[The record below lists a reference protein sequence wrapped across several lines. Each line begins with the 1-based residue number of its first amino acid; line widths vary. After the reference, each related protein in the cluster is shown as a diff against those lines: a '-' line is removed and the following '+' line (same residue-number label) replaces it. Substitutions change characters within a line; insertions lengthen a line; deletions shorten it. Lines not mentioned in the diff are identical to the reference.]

1 MHLRPAA
8 NVLAL
13 YLSLGLSLGLTLTA
27 VTGCSEQVKGSAV
40 ADTNAAPEPADP
52 TSTSKKPPAS
62 TSATKPAD
70 PTPQKPGDVKITT
83 KKKAAGLE
91 TCSVLKAADI
101 EAATG
106 GKSSADGGCIHS
118 TTDPSTVITQMVT
131 VPDVVGSD
139 GEKKQI
145 EIGGNTA
152 WQVAA
157 SKEDCQVTVM
167 LTDDPTVITPA
178 FSVGVLAIDDL
189 DTCATALKLATEGFN
204 RIPNA

>member
-8 NVLAL
+8 ILLA
-13 YLSLGLSLGLTLTA
+13 LGLTLAA
-27 VTGCSEQVKGSAV
+27 VSGCAEQVKGSAR
-40 ADTNAAPEPADP
+40 ADANAAQEPADP
-52 TSTSKKPPAS
+52 TTTTRKPPAS
-62 TSATKPAD
+62 TATSKPAD
-70 PTPQKPGDVKITT
+70 PTAQKQGDVKITT

-91 TCSVLKAADI
+91 TCGVLKTADI

-106 GKSSADGGCIHS
+106 GKSSADGGCIH
-118 TTDPSTVITQMVT
+118 TTTGPSTVITQMVT
-131 VPDVVGSD
+131 VPDVVEQE

-152 WQVAA
+152 WQVSA

-167 LTDDPTVITPA
+167 LTDDPSAITTA
-178 FSVGVLAIDDL
+178 FSVNVLAIEEM
-189 DTCATALKLATEGFN
+189 DTCGTALKLATEGFN

>member
-8 NVLAL
+8 ILIALSLAL
-13 YLSLGLSLGLTLTA
+13 TTA
-27 VTGCSEQVKGSAV
+27 TGCAEQVKGSAT
-40 ADTNAAPEPADP
+40 ADPKAVTEPAAP

-62 TSATKPAD
+62 TSTRPSATTAPK
-70 PTPQKPGDVKITT
+70 QGDVKITT

-91 TCSVLKAADI
+91 TCGVLKAADI
-101 EAATG
+101 ESAIG
-106 GKSSADGGCIHS
+106 GKSSANGGCIHTLS
-118 TTDPSTVITQMVT
+118 NPSAVVTQMVT
-131 VPDVVGSD
+131 VPEVANEE

-167 LTDDPTVITPA
+167 LTDDPTAITTA
-178 FSVGVLAIDDL
+178 FSVSVLALDAL
-189 DTCATALKLATEGFN
+189 DTCAAALKLATTGFE

>member
-8 NVLAL
+8 ILLA
-13 YLSLGLSLGLTLTA
+13 LTLTLAA

-52 TSTSKKPPAS
+52 TSTSKKPPTS
-62 TSATKPAD
+62 TSSTKQAD
-70 PTPQKPGDVKITT
+70 PTAQKPGDVKITT
-83 KKKAAGLE
+83 KKKASGLE
-91 TCSVLKAADI
+91 TCGVLKPADI

-106 GKSSADGGCIHS
+106 GKSSADGGCIQ
-118 TTDPSTVITQMVT
+118 TTTGPSTVITQMVT
-131 VPDVVGSD
+131 VPDVTD
-139 GEKKQI
+139 QEGEKKQI

-152 WQVAA
+152 WQVSA

-167 LTDDPTVITPA
+167 LTDDPAVITPA
-178 FSVGVLAIDDL
+178 FSVSVLAIEEI
-189 DTCATALKLATEGFN
+189 DTCATALKLTTQGFE

>member
-8 NVLAL
+8 ILIAL
-13 YLSLGLSLGLTLTA
+13 SLTLTA
-27 VTGCSEQVKGSAV
+27 VTGCAQQVKGSAV

-52 TSTSKKPPAS
+52 TSTSKKAPAS

-70 PTPQKPGDVKITT
+70 PSGQKRADVKITT
-83 KKKAAGLE
+83 KKKATGLE
-91 TCSVLKAADI
+91 TCGVLKSADI

-106 GKSSADGGCIHS
+106 GKSSADGGCIH
-118 TTDPSTVITQMVT
+118 TTTGPSTVITQMVT
-131 VPDVVGSD
+131 VPDVADGE

-152 WQVAA
+152 WQV
-157 SKEDCQVTVM
+157 SNGKEDCQVTVM
-167 LTDDPTVITPA
+167 LTDDPAAITPA
-178 FSVGVLAIDDL
+178 FSVSVLAIDEL
-189 DTCATALKLATEGFN
+189 DTCAAALKLAKQGFE